1 MLIIGI
7 FIPLLFLF
15 GLVSKRVER
24 TVVTGPMVF
33 ALSGILVALALPELT
48 RVQLELK
55 SVVVFSEVALALVL
69 FTDATRIRL
78 RSLLQATLAQRL
90 LAIAMP
96 LIIVAGAT
104 VAVLLLSDLRLWEAA
119 ILATILAPTDAG
131 LGQVVVSNPRIPARI
146 RQALNIEAGL
156 NDGISLPFLMLFVA
170 LASADPGVGSLVWIS
185 YTLQQI
191 GFGILIGLAVG
202 WLGGWLLQHAAGR
215 HWMTETFKLLS
226 LLCLALL
233 GWGLAEHLG
242 GNGFLAAF
250 VGGIF
255 VKVGFQEASEHM
267 IEFIEAWGQMLSFAV
282 FYLFGM
288 LAAPDLGQFSAVIVL
303 YALLSLTLVRMVPVA
318 VSLLGTRL
326 KPASMLFL
334 GWFGPRGLASVVL
347 GLVYL
352 KQRVDL
358 PGEELIILGIV
369 ATVLLS
375 VFAHGISALP
385 ASRLYVRQAEGMEHG
400 APELA
405 AISEISG

>member
-1 MLIIGI
+1 
-7 FIPLLFLF
+7 
-15 GLVSKRVER
+15 
-24 TVVTGPMVF
+24 
-33 ALSGILVALALPELT
+33 
-48 RVQLELK
+48 
-55 SVVVFSEVALALVL
+55 
-69 FTDATRIRL
+69 
-78 RSLLQATLAQRL
+78 
-90 LAIAMP
+90 
-96 LIIVAGAT
+96 
-104 VAVLLLSDLRLWEAA
+104 
-119 ILATILAPTDAG
+119 
-131 LGQVVVSNPRIPARI
+131 VVSNPRIPARI

-170 LASADPGVGSLVWIS
+170 LAIADPGVGRFVWIG

-191 GFGILIGLAVG
+191 GFGILIGLAIG
-202 WLGGWLLQHAAGR
+202 WLGGWLLHHAAKR
-215 HWMTETFKLLS
+215 AWMTETFQQLS

-233 GWGLAEHLG
+233 AWGLAEHLG

-250 VGGIF
+250 TGGIF
-255 VKVGFQEASEHM
+255 VKVGFEQASEHM
-267 IEFIEAWGQMLSFAV
+267 VEFIEAWGQLLSFAV

-318 VSLLGTRL
+318 VSLAGARL
-326 KPASMLFL
+326 KPASVLFL

-352 KQRVDL
+352 KQRVNL
-358 PGEELIILGIV
+358 PGEELIILAIV

-385 ASRLYVRQAEGMEHG
+385 ASRWYVRQVGGMEPS

-405 AISEISG
+405 AVGDVPATASG

>member
-1 MLIIGI
+1 
-7 FIPLLFLF
+7 
-15 GLVSKRVER
+15 
-24 TVVTGPMVF
+24 
-33 ALSGILVALALPELT
+33 
-48 RVQLELK
+48 
-55 SVVVFSEVALALVL
+55 VALALVL
-69 FTDATRIRL
+69 FTDATRIKL
-78 RSLLQATLAQRL
+78 RALMRASLPDRL
-90 LAIAMP
+90 LAIGMP
-96 LIIVAGAT
+96 LTIVAGAT
-104 VAVLLLSDLRLWEAA
+104 VAVLLLSDLTVWEAA

-131 LGQVVVSNPRIPARI
+131 LGQVVVNNPRIPARI

-170 LASADPGVGSLVWIS
+170 LAIADPGVGRFAWIS

-191 GFGILIGLAVG
+191 GFGILIGLAIG
-202 WLGGWLLQHAAGR
+202 WLGGWLLHHAKKRA
-215 HWMTETFKLLS
+215 WMTETFQLLS

-233 GWGLAEHLG
+233 AWGLAEQMG

-250 VGGIF
+250 TGGIF
-255 VKVGFQEASEHM
+255 VKVGFERAGEHM
-267 IEFIEAWGQMLSFAV
+267 IEFIEAWGQLLSFAV

-288 LAAPDLGQFSAVIVL
+288 LAAPDLGRFNAVSLL

-318 VSLLGTRL
+318 VSLVGTRL
-326 KPASMLFL
+326 KPASVLFL

-352 KQRVDL
+352 KQKVHL
-358 PGEELIILGIV
+358 PGEKLIILAIV

-385 ASRLYVRQAEGMEHG
+385 ASRWYVRQVEGMEPG

-405 AISEISG
+405 KTVDPASVGGAL